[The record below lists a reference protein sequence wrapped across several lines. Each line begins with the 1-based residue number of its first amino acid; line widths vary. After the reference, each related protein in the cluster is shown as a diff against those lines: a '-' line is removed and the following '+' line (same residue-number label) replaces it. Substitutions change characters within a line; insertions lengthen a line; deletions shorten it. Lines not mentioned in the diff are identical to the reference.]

1 MKFININELQK
12 YPIRINHYDEENG
25 NIDFVLGVE
34 HVIEYAENLPQT
46 ELTYCKD
53 CKWAT
58 ERTKDNAH
66 FKYQC
71 RNMAACGLPRRD
83 VDFCSYGIPK

>member
-46 ELTYCKD
+46 
-53 CKWAT
+53 
-58 ERTKDNAH
+58 
-66 FKYQC
+66 
-71 RNMAACGLPRRD
+71 
-83 VDFCSYGIPK
+83 